1 METLVEILNLW
12 LTRIEQT
19 VNGSE
24 IETFIQHILPNI
36 HEFIQKT
43 STLLDE
49 VNSSMAKTMAKRI
62 NFNNMNTEI
71 DKSDSP
77 ENATCIQTSNKETND
92 INGQCHNEH
101 TE

>member
-1 METLVEILNLW
+1 
-12 LTRIEQT
+12 
-19 VNGSE
+19 
-24 IETFIQHILPNI
+24 
-36 HEFIQKT
+36 
-43 STLLDE
+43 
-49 VNSSMAKTMAKRI
+49 
-62 NFNNMNTEI
+62 MNTEI